1 VTRDTQPWRKWRH
14 VVKLDPDRDLPEDL
28 FAALATSGTDAVF
41 IGGTQGITYGKV
53 DELLRRLRQSAP
65 DLPVWQE
72 ISESDAV
79 VEDMDGYAVP
89 VVLNSGSP
97 KWLIGA
103 HTQAMM
109 RYRPLIDWSHVL
121 VEGYVVLNG
130 DAAVAKLTEANT
142 ELSIEEA
149 VSYAVTGEAL
159 FSLQAIYLEYSGT
172 YGDPALVAE
181 VCCELRGAHVFY
193 GGGIDNYDKAVEMA
207 RHVDTIIVGNAL
219 YEANGIDVLRETVRA
234 VRET

>member
-1 VTRDTQPWRKWRH
+1 MTRETQPWREWRH
-14 VVKLDPDRDLPEDL
+14 VVKLDPDRTLPEEL

-41 IGGTQGITYGKV
+41 IGGTQGITYAKV
-53 DELLRRLRQSAP
+53 EALLRKLRQAAP

-79 VEDMDGYAVP
+79 VEGMDGYAVP

-109 RYRPLIDWSHVL
+109 RYRPLIDWSQVL

-130 DAAVAKLTEANT
+130 EAAVAKLTEADT
-142 ELSIEEA
+142 ELSSEDA
-149 VSYAVTGEAL
+149 VAYAVTGEAL
-159 FSLQAIYLEYSGT
+159 FSLPAIYLEYSGT
-172 YGDPALVAE
+172 YGDPALVAD

-193 GGGIDNYDKAVEMA
+193 GGGIHDYSTAAEMA
-207 RHVDTIIVGNAL
+207 RHADTIIVGNAL
-219 YEANGIDVLRETVRA
+219 YETNGVDVLRETVRA
-234 VRET
+234 ARET